1 MYIAPEEVG
10 KPLDY
15 YRPRGPFTR
24 KPGRLAMRALQE
36 ANWRAQDY
44 SDQFLECSHCGRTMN
59 EVESGWFDTDKKTG
73 AREFICQG
81 SG

>member
-1 MYIAPEEVG
+1 MYIAPEDVG

-36 ANWRAQDY
+36 ANSRALAY
-44 SDQFLECSHCGRTMN
+44 SDDFLECSHCGRTPN
-59 EVESGWFDTDKKTG
+59 EADSGTFGYHYKTG
-73 AREFICQG
+73 AREFTCE
-81 SG
+81 S

>member
-1 MYIAPEEVG
+1 MYISPEEVG

-59 EVESGWFDTDKKTG
+59 EVESGWFDIDKKTG

>member
-44 SDQFLECSHCGRTMN
+44 SDQFLECSHCGRTKN
-59 EVESGWFDTDKKTG
+59 EVESGRFDTDKKTG
-73 AREFICQG
+73 AREFTCV
-81 SG
+81 

>member
-1 MYIAPEEVG
+1 MYVAPEEVG

-15 YRPRGPFTR
+15 YRSRGPFTR

-44 SDQFLECSHCGRTMN
+44 SDNFLVCSHCGCTPN
-59 EVESGWFDTDKKTG
+59 EVESGWFDYHYITG
-73 AREFICQG
+73 AREFHCE
-81 SG
+81 

>member
-1 MYIAPEEVG
+1 MYIAPEEIS
-10 KPLDY
+10 KPINF

-44 SDQFLECSHCGRTMN
+44 SDNFVECECCGRTYK
-59 EVESGWFDTDKKTG
+59 EVDSGTFGYHSQTG
-73 AREFICQG
+73 VREFTCDE
-81 SG
+81 

>member
-1 MYIAPEEVG
+1 MHIAPEEVG

-36 ANWRAQDY
+36 ANSRALEY
-44 SDQFLECSHCGRTMN
+44 SDLFLECSHCGCTYQQ
-59 EVESGWFDTDKKTG
+59 VDSGTFDYDKDG
-73 AREFICQG
+73 RRVFYCD
-81 SG
+81 